1 MDLNSLYT
9 EIILEH
15 SRNPQNKRPL
25 PCATCHERGHNPS
38 CGDDI
43 TLELQLEEGRVVD
56 AAFTGNGCAI
66 SQASTSMMIDL
77 IKGKT
82 TREASKLTETFLAMI
97 KQDLENDVDLKQL
110 GDAVALK
117 GVAQMPARV
126 KCAVLAWH
134 TLQEAIK
141 TGA

>member
-1 MDLNSLYT
+1 MDLSTLYT
-9 EIILEH
+9 EIILQH
-15 SRNPQNKRPL
+15 SRNSQNRRQL
-25 PCATCHERGHNPS
+25 PCATCKERGHNPT

-43 TLELQLEEGRVVD
+43 TIELQVEDGRVVD
-56 AAFTGNGCAI
+56 AAFTGQGCAI

-77 IKGKT
+77 VRGKT
-82 TREASKLTETFLAMI
+82 TAEAQQLIDMFLAMI
-97 KQDLENDVDLKQL
+97 GQELGSDVDLNAL
-110 GDAVALK
+110 GDAIALQ

-134 TLQEAIK
+134 TFQEAIK